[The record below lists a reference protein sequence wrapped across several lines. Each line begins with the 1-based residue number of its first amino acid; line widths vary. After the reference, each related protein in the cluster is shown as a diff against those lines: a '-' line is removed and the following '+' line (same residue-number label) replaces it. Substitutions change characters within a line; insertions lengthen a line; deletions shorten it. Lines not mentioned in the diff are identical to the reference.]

1 MASTF
6 AGFLVAG
13 GMGAL
18 VNCYISSAVMI
29 PLGLLVQEVFVQP
42 LVALRS
48 LLPAMVGFLGGTL
61 ILLVWHFLKTRV
73 VRFLLDY
80 NGWFIT
86 PKHPI
91 NKLWYVMTIALL
103 GRTTK
108 GAGWYQDYLP
118 SLPVP
123 PLDHTC
129 KMFLASVHP
138 LLTPEECIDTE
149 KAVIEFQSSR
159 RTRLLHL
166 LLRLKGWWSRN
177 WIGEWWL
184 NYIYL
189 RQRTPICFNSN
200 YYTTGT
206 LQPTTTHQ
214 LDRAAMLIFGN
225 IMFGKLS
232 REGKMETVMAE
243 GTGVPFCMNGNRY
256 LNNTARIP
264 GKEMDKIAYHA
275 DGNHTHILVCRQGRF
290 YLVDVISKDGKVLSP
305 QGIRA
310 QLEKVVNMAGSELDQ
325 TGMASLTALPRA
337 TWAEIRERLEANPVN
352 AASLHAIDSAWSLVC
367 LDTEAYDV
375 SDLTNSSRHFF
386 HGNGYNR
393 WFDKSSLLIMANGN
407 CGGNVEHSVLD
418 ATVAVHQWE
427 YNLSEELYDEEGH
440 VLPSS
445 SYPGAHDFPVDP
457 PTRLEW
463 ELAGFEDDLAKA
475 KKNIQDMIADSDL
488 VAVTPGFGKSFP
500 KKCKLSPDGFYQMAM
515 QLAYYRL
522 HKSFVLTYESATTR
536 FYYEGRTETIRPVSD
551 TSVTFVKAMDDQ
563 TVPRDQVKKLLKTAI
578 EYQCDY
584 KMKAMRGLG
593 VDRHLLGLYIL
604 AKGLDMKPM
613 PKLFEDKAF
622 QLTFKLSTSQTPTH
636 ITKRKFKVP
645 NVCPGG
651 GFGTVDKEGYGVS
664 YIIIGEDRVNFFVN
678 SKRSCSET
686 DSTRFGEAICRA
698 LWDMKSLY
706 EPAVPHSENFVC

>member
-1 MASTF
+1 
-6 AGFLVAG
+6 
-13 GMGAL
+13 MGAL

-80 NGWFIT
+80 NGWFLT

-129 KMFLASVHP
+129 KMLLGSVRP
-138 LLTPEECIDTE
+138 LLTPEEYRNTE
-149 KAVIEFQSSR
+149 EAVKEFQTSR
-159 RTRLLHL
+159 RTRLLQL
-166 LLRLKGWWSRN
+166 LLKIKGWWSRN
-177 WIGEWWL
+177 WIAEWWL

-200 YYTTGT
+200 YYTAGT
-206 LQPTTTHQ
+206 LYPTTRHQ
-214 LDRAAMLIFGN
+214 LDRAAMMLFSSIT
-225 IMFGKLS
+225 FGKLYLQ
-232 REGKMETVMAE
+232 GKVETMMAE
-243 GTGVPFCMNGNRY
+243 GTAVPFCMNGCKY
-256 LNNTARIP
+256 LYNTARYP
-264 GKEMDKIAYHA
+264 GREMDRIVYYA
-275 DGNHTHILVCRQGRF
+275 DENPTHVVVFRQGKL
-290 YLVDVISKDGKVLSP
+290 YKVDVISKDGKVLSP

-310 QLEKVVNMAGSELDQ
+310 QLEKVVNMAGDTLDE
-325 TGMASLTALPRA
+325 TGVAALTSLPRKD
-337 TWAEIRERLEANPVN
+337 WAEIRERLEANPVN
-352 AASLHAIDSAWSLVC
+352 AASLHAVDSAWSLVC

-393 WFDKSSLLIMANGN
+393 WFDKSCSLIVMANGN
-407 CGGNVEHSVLD
+407 CGGNVEHSTLD
-418 ATVAVHQWE
+418 ATVAGQQWE
-427 YNLSEELYDEEGH
+427 YNLSEELYDAEGH

-457 PTRLEW
+457 PTKMEW
-463 ELAGFEDDLAKA
+463 EVAEIGEKIAEA
-475 KKNIQDMIADSDL
+475 KKSLSEMIADSDL
-488 VAVTPGFGKSFP
+488 VVVTPGFGKSVP
-500 KKCKLSPDGFYQMAM
+500 KNHRLSPDGFFQMAM

-522 HKSFVLTYESATTR
+522 HKSVVLTYESATTR

-551 TSVTFVKAMDDQ
+551 ASVTFVKAMDDQ

-622 QLTFKLSTSQTPTH
+622 QFTFKLSTSQTPTQL
-636 ITKRKFKVP
+636 TKRKFKVP
-645 NVCPGG
+645 NICPGG

-664 YIIIGEDRVNFFVN
+664 YIVMGEDRVHFYVN